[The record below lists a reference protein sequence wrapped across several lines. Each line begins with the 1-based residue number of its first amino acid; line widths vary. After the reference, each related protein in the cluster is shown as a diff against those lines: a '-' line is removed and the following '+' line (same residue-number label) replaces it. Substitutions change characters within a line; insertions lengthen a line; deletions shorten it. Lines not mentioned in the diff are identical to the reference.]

1 MKPAASRVLQALAIA
16 VFATMVLL
24 APATARAQ
32 ESRGAIT
39 GKVVDAGRAVI
50 QGATVKVTNVAMGTT
65 LTLRTNEDGF
75 YQAPYLIPGT
85 YQMTAEATGFK
96 RYVREG
102 VLVQVNDNIQID
114 IELEVGTVDQT
125 VTVTADAPLLNTTS
139 GSMGTIVDSRRV
151 AELPIPH
158 GEPFK
163 LIGLAGGV
171 SYTRDPKLDRPF
183 EPTHIVGYAINGTYG
198 QSQRRHD

>member
-1 MKPAASRVLQALAIA
+1 MKPAASRFMQGLAIV
-16 VFATMVLL
+16 VFTIMVLL

-39 GKVVDAGRAVI
+39 GKVLDAGNAVI

-85 YQMTAEATGFK
+85 YQMTAEANGFK

-102 VLVQVNDNIQID
+102 IVVQVNDSIRID

-139 GSMGTIVDSRRV
+139 GFDGNGRRFQARGRV
-151 AELPIPH
+151 AYSARRTVQTDRSGWRRLLHARSE
-158 GEPFK
+158 
-163 LIGLAGGV
+163 AGSPV
-171 SYTRDPKLDRPF
+171 
-183 EPTHIVGYAINGTYG
+183 
-198 QSQRRHD
+198 